1 MADCLAMDFAF
12 DNWLQEKLKSPK
24 SESVEFGSQLT
35 LVVSLNN
42 DQIDQLGDQGIILG
56 PSTENGDQA
65 VRQQLGRCKQ
75 QSEATIYS
83 TVLSNNLFDRF
94 KQQFYWQFY

>member
-1 MADCLAMDFAF
+1 MDFAF

-24 SESVEFGSQLT
+24 SESVWLSTNFVE
-35 LVVSLNN
+35 N
-42 DQIDQLGDQGIILG
+42 DQIEQLGDQRIILG

>member
-1 MADCLAMDFAF
+1 MSG
-12 DNWLQEKLKSPK
+12 E
-24 SESVEFGSQLT
+24 
-35 LVVSLNN
+35 N
-42 DQIDQLGDQGIILG
+42 DQIEQLGDQRIILG
-56 PSTENGDQA
+56 PSAENGDQA

-94 KQQFYWQFY
+94 KQQFY